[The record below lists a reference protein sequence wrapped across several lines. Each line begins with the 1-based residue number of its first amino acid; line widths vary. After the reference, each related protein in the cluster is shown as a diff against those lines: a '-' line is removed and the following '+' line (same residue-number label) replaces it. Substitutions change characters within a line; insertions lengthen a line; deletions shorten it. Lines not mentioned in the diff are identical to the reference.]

1 MNKINGELE
10 CFKESPSIEK
20 AKSILMRVRN
30 NRMTD
35 PKFCI
40 DISERLNKI
49 EQYLLEHNNSQ
60 ENPQKQSEIQSTKST
75 QEEETQQITAEHMAQ
90 LSENYENVSAQE
102 REKGVKILRQLREKI
117 KNIIYKKEGEG
128 FGK

>member
-1 MNKINGELE
+1 
-10 CFKESPSIEK
+10 
-20 AKSILMRVRN
+20 MRVRN